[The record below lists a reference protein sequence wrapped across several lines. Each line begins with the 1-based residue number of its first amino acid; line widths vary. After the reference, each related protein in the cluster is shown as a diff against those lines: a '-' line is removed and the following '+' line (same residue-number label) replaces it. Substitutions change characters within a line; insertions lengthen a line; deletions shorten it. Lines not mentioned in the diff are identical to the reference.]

1 MDFRNRHVIVTG
13 GAGALG
19 TAVVARLIEAGAV
32 CHVPCLNE
40 AEAARF
46 RLRDHKQ
53 VTVTVT
59 GSLADETAIEKLY
72 RGVTPLWASIHTVGG
87 FAASAL
93 RDTDLATIRQQL
105 EMNLIS
111 CILCCRAAVRAM
123 TGSGG
128 RIVNVAARPA
138 LEWRTGAGMTAY
150 TASKAGVAALTVAL
164 AEEVAK
170 AGILVNAVAPS
181 IMDTPA
187 NRQAMPKADYGLWP
201 KVEEVA
207 ATIAF
212 LISPENL
219 VTRGAIVP
227 VYGRSQQVRV
237 TRSSPRRPDPAE
249 IIWIPAYAGTSGSRA
264 EPLNTPPTGRVL
276 PVRAGGRPDRGN
288 KCCRRRA
295 ANGCGLRWRR
305 RPR

>member
-1 MDFRNRHVIVTG
+1 MDFRNRHVVVTG

-19 TAVVARLIEAGAV
+19 TALCARLIEAGAL
-32 CHVPCLNE
+32 CHVPCLDE

-46 RLRDHKQ
+46 HLREHKQ

-59 GSLADETAIEKLY
+59 GSLADETGIEKLY
-72 RGVTPLWASIHTVGG
+72 RGIAPLWASVHTVGG
-87 FAASAL
+87 FAAAPL
-93 RDTDLATIRQQL
+93 RDTEVKTIRQQF
-105 EMNLIS
+105 EMNLLS

-123 TGSGG
+123 SGTGG

-138 LEWRTGAGMTAY
+138 LEWRSGAGMTAY
-150 TASKAGVAALTVAL
+150 AASKAGVAALTAAL

-170 AGILVNAVAPS
+170 DGILVNAVAPS

-187 NRQAMPKADYGLWP
+187 NRQAMPKADYALWP

-212 LISPENL
+212 LASPENL

-227 VYGRSQQVRV
+227 VYGRS
-237 TRSSPRRPDPAE
+237 
-249 IIWIPAYAGTSGSRA
+249 
-264 EPLNTPPTGRVL
+264 
-276 PVRAGGRPDRGN
+276 
-288 KCCRRRA
+288 
-295 ANGCGLRWRR
+295 
-305 RPR
+305 